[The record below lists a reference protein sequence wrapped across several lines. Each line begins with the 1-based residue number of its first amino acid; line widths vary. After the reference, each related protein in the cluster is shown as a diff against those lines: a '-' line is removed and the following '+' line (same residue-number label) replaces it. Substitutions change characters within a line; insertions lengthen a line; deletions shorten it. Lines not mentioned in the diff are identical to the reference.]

1 MIVCICNAVTER
13 DIDEAIAAGATSA
26 TALREQLAVS
36 SQCGSCRDCVEACL
50 DRALCQ
56 TQSVTNTPLLF
67 SPEPQSLT
75 A

>member
-1 MIVCICNAVTER
+1 MIVCICNAITER

-36 SQCGSCRDCVEACL
+36 SQCGSCKDCVEACL
-50 DRALCQ
+50 DRALSSQ
-56 TQSVTNTPLLF
+56 LTSRPAVAGV
-67 SPEPQSLT
+67 SLQVVP